1 MFKRA
6 FYILSLIFLFF
17 IYGAQPLF
25 AEVIKKIQILGNE
38 RIPEATIKAL
48 SSIQIN
54 QEINE
59 TDLNNIT
66 KNLYESNFF
75 ENITLSIKKDTLI
88 ISVKENPIIGKIEIS
103 GIKSNKSLKIKPP

>member
-1 MFKRA
+1 MFVQKFKKKCINRKMFKRA

-54 QEINE
+54 QEIQIVILQI
-59 TDLNNIT
+59 DLHC
-66 KNLYESNFF
+66 
-75 ENITLSIKKDTLI
+75 
-88 ISVKENPIIGKIEIS
+88 
-103 GIKSNKSLKIKPP
+103 